1 MAVIDNR
8 DAFLQRLQERIGED
22 MKDEDVAFIEDITDT
37 YDHMSGQSDTEWENK
52 YNELDASWKKKYTDR
67 FFQGDST
74 LTTQQV
80 KEEQKENII
89 SDGEPK
95 TFEDLFKE
103 REG

>member
-1 MAVIDNR
+1 MAVIESR
-8 DAFLQRLQERIGED
+8 DDFLARLQSRIGED
-22 MKDEDVAFIEDITDT
+22 MKDEDVEFIEDFADT
-37 YDHMSGQSDTEWENK
+37 YDHMSGLSTTDWESK

-74 LTTQQV
+74 LTTEQV
-80 KEEQKENII
+80 KKEQEENII